1 MKQNW
6 KRALVRRRLFVAIL
20 ILLQAGFLFYL
31 ISSTS
36 ATSEVLRGLLTLI
49 SIGTVL
55 HIISKQGDPNAKLTW
70 VFLILLVPIV
80 GGLLYLLYSLQSGT
94 NYVRK
99 LLARRRDML
108 RPLFYL
114 PNADSGMATSAN
126 VGKYVPLL
134 KYMHGTCGYP
144 AYDNTQSEY
153 LSPGQVFFARLLV
166 ELEKA
171 EKYIFLEFFIIEEG
185 TMWNSVLEILER
197 KAKEGLDVRV
207 MYDDVGCFLTLPS
220 NYHKTLEAKG
230 IKCRKFHPFQPF
242 LSSVQNQR
250 DHRKILVIDGK
261 VAFTGGAN
269 LADEYINA
277 YEKHGYWQDAALCVQ
292 GKAAWSFTM
301 MFLQLW
307 DYWEELDP
315 SSVLSLYC
323 L

>member
-114 PNADSGMATSAN
+114 PNA
-126 VGKYVPLL
+126 VP
-134 KYMHGTCGYP
+134 
-144 AYDNTQSEY
+144 AW
-153 LSPGQVFFARLLV
+153 RLLP
-166 ELEKA
+166 
-171 EKYIFLEFFIIEEG
+171 
-185 TMWNSVLEILER
+185 T
-197 KAKEGLDVRV
+197 
-207 MYDDVGCFLTLPS
+207 
-220 NYHKTLEAKG
+220 
-230 IKCRKFHPFQPF
+230 
-242 LSSVQNQR
+242 
-250 DHRKILVIDGK
+250 
-261 VAFTGGAN
+261 
-269 LADEYINA
+269 
-277 YEKHGYWQDAALCVQ
+277 
-292 GKAAWSFTM
+292 
-301 MFLQLW
+301 
-307 DYWEELDP
+307 
-315 SSVLSLYC
+315 
-323 L
+323 